1 MLSSLMKQ
9 WWSVNKFGGSEE
21 QKKKIK
27 KAVGASNTVV
37 IHLDRERHSVGIK

>member
-21 QKKKIK
+21 QKKLK
-27 KAVGASNTVV
+27 KQLEPATLSW
-37 IHLDRERHSVGIK
+37 IHLDRER